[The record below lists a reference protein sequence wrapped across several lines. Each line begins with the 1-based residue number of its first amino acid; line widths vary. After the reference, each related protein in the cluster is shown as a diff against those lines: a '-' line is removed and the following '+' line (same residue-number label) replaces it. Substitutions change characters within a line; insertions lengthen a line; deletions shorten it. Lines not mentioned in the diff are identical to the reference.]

1 VGDALAPLDESRAR
15 PALDDLFSERR
26 QRADLIARNSA
37 HVLIVFVPVRFPAV
51 RLLLIV
57 NETATAVTARR
68 RVLVQ
73 RVLGADHKLEVEET
87 SRRGHATRI
96 ARGAALDG
104 VDVVVVLGGDGT
116 LSETADGLA
125 GTSTALAPLPGGS
138 TNVFARSIGVAYDPV
153 QAAERLVVS
162 LARSN
167 FRRIGLGVADGRRF
181 LFHAGLGLDAA
192 VISQVERRAFLKRY
206 GTHPLFVAMTIDTW
220 LRHYDHHRPRFR
232 VEQDGE
238 SIGDSAF
245 TIVSNQRPW
254 AYLGKRPLMLARHAG
269 LDVPLTVTLFRSLDL
284 SMLVGGAISALNG
297 GQRLMH
303 HPKVVQRGDVH
314 SLTVTG
320 YGPFPWQVDGDYLG
334 DTEHLSISW
343 MPAALTIVMPL

>member
-1 VGDALAPLDESRAR
+1 MR
-15 PALDDLFSERR
+15 
-26 QRADLIARNSA
+26 I
-37 HVLIVFVPVRFPAV
+37 
-51 RLLLIV
+51 LLIV

-104 VDVVVVLGGDGT
+104 VEVVVVLGGDGT
-116 LSETADGLA
+116 LSEAADGLA
-125 GTSTALAPLPGGS
+125 GTTTALAPLPGGS

-162 LARSN
+162 LARVN

-192 VISQVERRAFLKRY
+192 VIAQVERRSFLKRY
-206 GTHPLFVAMTIDTW
+206 GTHPLFVATTVDTW
-220 LRHYDHHRPRFR
+220 LRHYDHRRPRFR
-232 VEQDGE
+232 VELGDGE
-238 SIGDSAF
+238 LVGDSAF
-245 TIVSNQRPW
+245 TIISNQRPW
-254 AYLGKRPLMLARHAG
+254 AYLGRRPLMIAPAAG

-284 SMLVGGAISALNG
+284 SMLLGGAASALNG

-303 HPKVVQRGDVH
+303 HPKVAQLTDVR
-314 SLTVTG
+314 SITVTG
-320 YGPFPWQVDGDYLG
+320 FGPFPWQVDGDYLG
-334 DTEHLSISW
+334 DIEHLTISW
-343 MPAALTIVMPL
+343 APDALTIVMPP

>member
-1 VGDALAPLDESRAR
+1 MRV
-15 PALDDLFSERR
+15 
-26 QRADLIARNSA
+26 
-37 HVLIVFVPVRFPAV
+37 
-51 RLLLIV
+51 LLIV

-104 VDVVVVLGGDGT
+104 VEAVAVLAGDGT
-116 LSETADGLA
+116 LSEAADGLA
-125 GTSTALAPLPGGS
+125 GTATALAPLPGGS

-162 LARSN
+162 LAQGR

-192 VISQVERRAFLKRY
+192 VIGQVERRSFLKRY
-206 GTHPLFVAMTIDTW
+206 GTHPLFVAATANTW
-220 LRHYDHHRPRFR
+220 LRHYDHRRPRFR
-232 VEQDGE
+232 IELGE
-238 SIGDSAF
+238 GERIGDSAF

-254 AYLGKRPLMLARHAG
+254 AYLGKRPLMLAPHAG
-269 LDVPLTVTLFRSLDL
+269 LDVPLTVTLFRSIEL
-284 SMLVGGAISALNG
+284 STIVGGAASALSG
-297 GQRLMH
+297 GERLMH
-303 HPKVVQRGDVH
+303 DPKVVQREDVH
-314 SLTVTG
+314 RLTVIG

-334 DTEHLSISW
+334 DTEHLTISW
-343 MPAALTIVMPL
+343 MPDALTIVMP

>member
-1 VGDALAPLDESRAR
+1 M
-15 PALDDLFSERR
+15 
-26 QRADLIARNSA
+26 
-37 HVLIVFVPVRFPAV
+37 

-73 RVLGADHKLEVEET
+73 RVLGAEHKLEVEET
-87 SRRGHATRI
+87 SRRGHAARI

-104 VDVVVVLGGDGT
+104 AEVVVVLGGDGT

-125 GTSTALAPLPGGS
+125 GTTTALAPLPGGS

-162 LARSN
+162 LARGN

-192 VISQVERRAFLKRY
+192 VIAQVERRSFLKRY
-206 GTHPLFVAMTIDTW
+206 GTHPLFVATTVDTW
-220 LRHYDHHRPRFR
+220 LRHYDHRRPRFR
-232 VEQDGE
+232 VALGDGE
-238 SIGDSAF
+238 VVGDSAF
-245 TIVSNQRPW
+245 TIISNQRPW
-254 AYLGKRPLMLARHAG
+254 AYLGRRPLMVAPEAG
-269 LDVPLTVTLFRSLDL
+269 LDVPLTLTLFRSLDL
-284 SMLVGGAISALNG
+284 SMLLGGAASALNG

-303 HPKVVQRGDVH
+303 HPKVAQRTDVR

-320 YGPFPWQVDGDYLG
+320 FGPFPWQVDGDHLG
-334 DTEHLSISW
+334 DTEHLTISW
-343 MPAALTIVMPL
+343 APDALTIVMPP

>member
-1 VGDALAPLDESRAR
+1 MRV
-15 PALDDLFSERR
+15 
-26 QRADLIARNSA
+26 
-37 HVLIVFVPVRFPAV
+37 
-51 RLLLIV
+51 LLIV

-104 VDVVVVLGGDGT
+104 VEVVVVLGGDGT

-125 GTSTALAPLPGGS
+125 GTGTALAPLPGGS

-162 LARSN
+162 LARGN

-192 VISQVERRAFLKRY
+192 VIAQVERRSFLKRY
-206 GTHPLFVAMTIDTW
+206 GTHPLFVATTVDTW
-220 LRHYDHHRPRFR
+220 LRHYDHRRSRFR
-232 VEQDGE
+232 VELGDGQVV
-238 SIGDSAF
+238 GDSAF
-245 TIVSNQRPW
+245 AIVSNQRPW
-254 AYLGKRPLMLARHAG
+254 AYLGRRPLMIAPEAG
-269 LDVPLTVTLFRSLDL
+269 LDVPLTLTLFRSLDV
-284 SMLVGGAISALNG
+284 SMLLGGAASALQG

-303 HPKVVQRGDVH
+303 HPKVAQRTDLR

-320 YGPFPWQVDGDYLG
+320 YGPFPWQLDGDYLG
-334 DTEHLSISW
+334 DTEHVTISW
-343 MPAALTIVMPL
+343 APDALTIVMPP

>member
-1 VGDALAPLDESRAR
+1 MR
-15 PALDDLFSERR
+15 
-26 QRADLIARNSA
+26 I
-37 HVLIVFVPVRFPAV
+37 
-51 RLLLIV
+51 LLIV

-96 ARGAALDG
+96 AHGAALDG
-104 VDVVVVLGGDGT
+104 VEVVVVLGGDGT
-116 LSETADGLA
+116 LSEAADGLA
-125 GTSTALAPLPGGS
+125 GTATALAPLPGGS

-162 LARSN
+162 LARGN

-192 VISQVERRAFLKRY
+192 VIAQVERRSFLKRY
-206 GTHPLFVAMTIDTW
+206 GTHPLFVATTVDTW
-220 LRHYDHHRPRFR
+220 LRHYDHRRPRFL
-232 VEQDGE
+232 VELGDGE
-238 SIGDSAF
+238 VVGESTF

-254 AYLGKRPLMLARHAG
+254 AYLGRRPLMIAPEAG

-284 SMLVGGAISALNG
+284 SMLLGGAASALNG

-303 HPKVVQRGDVH
+303 HPKVAQLTDVH

-320 YGPFPWQVDGDYLG
+320 YGPFPWQLDGDYLG

-343 MPAALTIVMPL
+343 MPDALTIVMPP

>member
-1 VGDALAPLDESRAR
+1 M
-15 PALDDLFSERR
+15 
-26 QRADLIARNSA
+26 
-37 HVLIVFVPVRFPAV
+37 

-104 VDVVVVLGGDGT
+104 VEVVVVLGGDGT
-116 LSETADGLA
+116 LSEAADGLA
-125 GTSTALAPLPGGS
+125 GTTTALAPLPGGS

-162 LARSN
+162 LARGN

-192 VISQVERRAFLKRY
+192 VIAQVERRSFLKRY
-206 GTHPLFVAMTIDTW
+206 GTHPLFVATTVDTW
-220 LRHYDHHRPRFR
+220 LRHYDHRHPRFR
-232 VEQDGE
+232 VELGDGE
-238 SIGDSAF
+238 VVGDSAF
-245 TIVSNQRPW
+245 TIISNQRPW
-254 AYLGKRPLMLARHAG
+254 AYLGRRPLMIAPEAG

-284 SMLVGGAISALNG
+284 SMLLGGAASALNG

-303 HPKVVQRGDVH
+303 HPKVAQRTDVR
-314 SLTVTG
+314 SLTVIG
-320 YGPFPWQVDGDYLG
+320 FEPFPWQVDGDYLG
-334 DTEHLSISW
+334 DTEHLKISW
-343 MPAALTIVMPL
+343 APDALTIVMPDTTVLGGETVE

>member
-1 VGDALAPLDESRAR
+1 M
-15 PALDDLFSERR
+15 
-26 QRADLIARNSA
+26 
-37 HVLIVFVPVRFPAV
+37 

-104 VDVVVVLGGDGT
+104 VEVVVVLGGDGT
-116 LSETADGLA
+116 LSETADGLS
-125 GTSTALAPLPGGS
+125 GTGTALAPLPGGS

-162 LARSN
+162 LARGN
-167 FRRIGLGVADGRRF
+167 FRRVGLGVAEGRRF

-192 VISQVERRAFLKRY
+192 VIAQVERRSFLKRY
-206 GTHPLFVAMTIDTW
+206 GTHPLFVATTVDTW
-220 LRHYDHHRPRFR
+220 LRHYDHRRPRFR
-232 VEQDGE
+232 IELGDGE
-238 SIGDSAF
+238 VVGDSAF

-254 AYLGKRPLMLARHAG
+254 AYLGRRPLMIAPEAG
-269 LDVPLTVTLFRSLDL
+269 LDVPLTVTLFRSLDV
-284 SMLVGGAISALNG
+284 SMLLGGAASALNG

-303 HPKVVQRGDVH
+303 HPKVAQRMDVR
-314 SLTVTG
+314 SVTVTG
-320 YGPFPWQVDGDYLG
+320 YGPFPWQLDGDYLG
-334 DTEHLSISW
+334 DTERLTISW
-343 MPAALTIVMPL
+343 QPDALTIVMP

>member
-1 VGDALAPLDESRAR
+1 M
-15 PALDDLFSERR
+15 
-26 QRADLIARNSA
+26 
-37 HVLIVFVPVRFPAV
+37 

-87 SRRGHATRI
+87 SRRGHAARI
-96 ARGAALDG
+96 ARGAALEG
-104 VDVVVVLGGDGT
+104 VEVVVVLGGDGT
-116 LSETADGLA
+116 LSEAADGLA
-125 GTSTALAPLPGGS
+125 GTTTALAPLPGGS

-153 QAAERLVVS
+153 QAAEHLVTS
-162 LARSN
+162 LARAS

-192 VISQVERRAFLKRY
+192 VIAQVERRSFLKRY
-206 GTHPLFVAMTIDTW
+206 GTHPLFVATTVDTW
-220 LRHYDHHRPRFR
+220 LRHYDHRRPRFR
-232 VEQDGE
+232 VELDDGDE
-238 SIGDSAF
+238 VGDSAF

-254 AYLGKRPLMLARHAG
+254 AYLGRRPLMVAPHAG

-284 SMLVGGAISALNG
+284 AMLLGGAASALNG
-297 GQRLMH
+297 GERLMH
-303 HPKVVQRGDVH
+303 HPKVAQRDDVH

-320 YGPFPWQVDGDYLG
+320 YGPFPWQADGDYLG
-334 DTEHLSISW
+334 DTEHLTISW
-343 MPAALTIVMPL
+343 MPDALTIVMP

>member
-1 VGDALAPLDESRAR
+1 M
-15 PALDDLFSERR
+15 
-26 QRADLIARNSA
+26 
-37 HVLIVFVPVRFPAV
+37 

-96 ARGAALDG
+96 ARGAAFDG
-104 VDVVVVLGGDGT
+104 VEVVVVLGGDGT
-116 LSETADGLA
+116 LSEAADGLA
-125 GTSTALAPLPGGS
+125 GTTTALAPLPGGS

-162 LARSN
+162 LARGN
-167 FRRIGLGVADGRRF
+167 FRRVGLGVAEGRRF

-192 VISQVERRAFLKRY
+192 VIAQVERRSFLKRY
-206 GTHPLFVAMTIDTW
+206 GTHPLFVATTVDTW
-220 LRHYDHHRPRFR
+220 LRHYDHRRPRFR
-232 VEQDGE
+232 IELGDGE
-238 SIGDSAF
+238 VVGDSAF

-254 AYLGKRPLMLARHAG
+254 AYLGRRPLMIAPEAG
-269 LDVPLTVTLFRSLDL
+269 LDVPLTVTLFRSLDV
-284 SMLVGGAISALNG
+284 SMLLGGAASALNG

-303 HPKVVQRGDVH
+303 HPKVAQRTDVR
-314 SLTVTG
+314 SVTVTG
-320 YGPFPWQVDGDYLG
+320 YGPFPWQLDGDYLG
-334 DTEHLSISW
+334 DTERLTISW
-343 MPAALTIVMPL
+343 QPDALTIVMP

>member
-1 VGDALAPLDESRAR
+1 MR
-15 PALDDLFSERR
+15 
-26 QRADLIARNSA
+26 I
-37 HVLIVFVPVRFPAV
+37 
-51 RLLLIV
+51 LLIV

-104 VDVVVVLGGDGT
+104 VEVVVVLGGDGT
-116 LSETADGLA
+116 LSEAADGLA
-125 GTSTALAPLPGGS
+125 GTTTALAPLPGGS

-153 QAAERLVVS
+153 QAAERLVLS
-162 LARSN
+162 LARVN

-192 VISQVERRAFLKRY
+192 VIAQVERRSFLKRY
-206 GTHPLFVAMTIDTW
+206 GTHPLFVATTVDTW
-220 LRHYDHHRPRFR
+220 LRHYDHRRPRFR
-232 VEQDGE
+232 VELGDGE
-238 SIGDSAF
+238 LVGDSAF
-245 TIVSNQRPW
+245 TIISNQRPW
-254 AYLGKRPLMLARHAG
+254 AYLGRRPLMIAPAAG

-284 SMLVGGAISALNG
+284 SMLLGGAASALNG

-303 HPKVVQRGDVH
+303 HPKVAQRTDVR
-314 SLTVTG
+314 SITVTG
-320 YGPFPWQVDGDYLG
+320 FGPFPWQVDGDYLG
-334 DTEHLSISW
+334 DIEHLTISW
-343 MPAALTIVMPL
+343 APDALTIVMPP